1 MGHTNTCCEGGGGGG
16 GDSDDEE
23 DTEDLLDFPEDPEEP
38 SEEAELDAEEEADP
52 EPADDSFESYFFT
65 GLGGEGNSSQFTQPS
80 LP

>member
-52 EPADDSFESYFFT
+52 EPDDSFESYFFT